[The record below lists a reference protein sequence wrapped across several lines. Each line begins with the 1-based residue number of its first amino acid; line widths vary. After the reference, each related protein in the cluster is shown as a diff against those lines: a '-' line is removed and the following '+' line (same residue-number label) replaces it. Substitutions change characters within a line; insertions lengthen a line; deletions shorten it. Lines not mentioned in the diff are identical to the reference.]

1 MCEVSQESVA
11 NLLWDPKGTYMY
23 AMDQRL
29 PYLHEFVHVQRICM
43 KHCIFTKVG
52 ITIGSMEMVYMKDI
66 MKSC

>member
-11 NLLWDPKGTYMY
+11 NLLWDPKFASFYKGTN

-43 KHCIFTKVG
+43 IC
-52 ITIGSMEMVYMKDI
+52 SMEMVFCLYERYYEKLLI
-66 MKSC
+66 